1 MMKNCLTIDI
11 GNTLQKTAVFSEDG
25 KMLFYCEKER
35 ISESDLHSLIEKYA
49 IGHSVLSSVGEAADD
64 LKAFLQETTNLLV
77 FNHETSLPIRLCY
90 ETPETLGLDRIANAV
105 AANAL
110 FPNENVLSIQV
121 GTCLVMDFVTKEA
134 EYLGG
139 SIAPGLD
146 MRFSALRHFTKRL
159 PLVGKEGER
168 PLVGAS
174 TETSI
179 RSGVFNGIC
188 NEIDGAIEQYRKR
201 FGEVKVIL
209 TGGNKND
216 LENSIKNTI
225 FAAPNS
231 VLYGLYK
238 ILIFN
243 VEEHL

>member
-1 MMKNCLTIDI
+1 MMTHFLAIDI
-11 GNTLQKTAVFSEDG
+11 GNTLQKAAVFSEDG

-35 ISESDLHSLIEKYA
+35 ISESDLQSLTEKYA
-49 IGHSVLSSVGEAADD
+49 IVHSVLSSVGESVGE
-64 LKAFLQETTNLLV
+64 LISFLEKSTRLLL
-77 FNHETSLPIRLCY
+77 FNNKTPLPIRLCY

-110 FPNENVLSIQV
+110 FPKENVLSIQA

-139 SIAPGLD
+139 SIAPGLE
-146 MRFSALRHFTKRL
+146 MRFSALHHYTKRL

-179 RSGVFNGIC
+179 RSGVINGIC
-188 NEIDGAIEQYRKR
+188 NEIDSTIERYKEHYGNLQI
-201 FGEVKVIL
+201 IL

-216 LENSIKNTI
+216 LENSIKSTI
-225 FAAPNS
+225 FAAPNL

-243 VEEHL
+243 VEAHL

>member
-1 MMKNCLTIDI
+1 MPNFLTIDI
-11 GNTLQKTAVFSEDG
+11 GNTLQKAAVFAEDG
-25 KMLFYCEKER
+25 KSLFYCEKESL
-35 ISESDLHSLIEKYA
+35 SENDLRPLIAKYA
-49 IGHSVLSSVGEAADD
+49 IGHSVFSSVGEDAGELVSF
-64 LKAFLQETTNLLV
+64 LKKSTDLLV
-77 FNHETSLPIRLCY
+77 FNHETPLPICIKY

-110 FPNENVLSIQV
+110 FPNENVLSIQA
-121 GTCLVMDFVTKEA
+121 GTCLVLDFVTKEA

-139 SIAPGLD
+139 SIAPGLE
-146 MRFSALRHFTKRL
+146 MRFSALHHYTKRL

-179 RSGVFNGIC
+179 RSGVFNGLC
-188 NEIDGAIEQYRKR
+188 HEIDGAVERYREQYGNLRI
-201 FGEVKVIL
+201 VL

-225 FAAPNS
+225 FAAPNL

-243 VEEHL
+243 VKAHL

>member
-1 MMKNCLTIDI
+1 MTNYLAIDI
-11 GNTLQKTAVFSEDG
+11 GNTLQKAAVFSEDG
-25 KMLFYCEKER
+25 KLLVFCEKER
-35 ISESDLHSLIEKYA
+35 LTESDLRSVMEGNGV
-49 IGHSVLSSVGEAADD
+49 GHSILSSVGEAADD
-64 LKAFLQETTNLLV
+64 LKSFLQETTNLLV
-77 FNHETSLPIRLCY
+77 FNHKTPLPIRIQY

-110 FPNENVLSIQV
+110 FPNENVLSIQA

-139 SIAPGLD
+139 SIAPGLE
-146 MRFSALRHFTKRL
+146 MRFSALHHFTKRL

-188 NEIDGAIEQYRKR
+188 NEIDGAIEQYRNR

-216 LENSIKNTI
+216 LEKSIKNAI

-243 VEEHL
+243 VEEHI

>member
-1 MMKNCLTIDI
+1 MTHFLAIDI
-11 GNTLQKTAVFSEDG
+11 GNTLQKAAVFSEDG
-25 KMLFYCEKER
+25 KMLFYNEKER
-35 ISESDLHSLIEKYA
+35 LTESDLRTLIEKY
-49 IGHSVLSSVGEAADD
+49 IIQQSILSSVGEDAGE
-64 LKAFLQETTNLLV
+64 LVSFLEKETKLLV
-77 FNHETSLPIRLCY
+77 FNHHTPLPIRLCY

-110 FPNENVLSIQV
+110 FPGENVLSIQA
-121 GTCLVMDFVTKEA
+121 GTCLVMDFVTKDA

-139 SIAPGLD
+139 SISPGLE
-146 MRFSALRHFTKRL
+146 MRFSALHHYTKRL
-159 PLVGKEGER
+159 PLVGKEGVH

-179 RSGVFNGIC
+179 RSGVVNGMA
-188 NEIDGAIEQYRKR
+188 NEIDGAVERYKAQY
-201 FGEVKVIL
+201 GNVKIIL

-231 VLYGLYK
+231 VLCGLYK

-243 VEEHL
+243 VEAHL

>member
-1 MMKNCLTIDI
+1 MKCFLAIDI
-11 GNTLQKTAVFSEDG
+11 GNTLQKAAVYAEDG
-25 KMLFYCEKER
+25 KSLFFYEKEQLT
-35 ISESDLHSLIEKYA
+35 ENDLRSLIEQYA
-49 IGHSVLSSVGEAADD
+49 IGHSVLSSVGDKADM
-64 LKAFLQETTNLLV
+64 LVSFLEKNTQLLV
-77 FNHETSLPIRLCY
+77 FNHTTPLPIHLRY

-110 FPNENVLSIQV
+110 FPGENVLSIQA

-139 SIAPGLD
+139 SIAPGLE
-146 MRFSALRHFTKRL
+146 MRFSALHHYTKRL
-159 PLVGKEGER
+159 PLVGKKGER

-179 RSGVFNGIC
+179 RSGVINGIC
-188 NEIDGAIEQYRKR
+188 NEINGAITRYQEQFEKLQI
-201 FGEVKVIL
+201 VL

-216 LENSIKNTI
+216 LENSIKKPI
-225 FAAPNS
+225 FAAPNL

-243 VEEHL
+243 VEAHL

>member
-1 MMKNCLTIDI
+1 
-11 GNTLQKTAVFSEDG
+11 
-25 KMLFYCEKER
+25 MLFYCEKER

>member
-1 MMKNCLTIDI
+1 MNNFLTIDI
-11 GNTLQKTAVFSEDG
+11 GNTLQKAAVFSEDG
-25 KMLFYCEKER
+25 KMLFYNEKER
-35 ISESDLHSLIEKYA
+35 LTESDLRSFIEHYA
-49 IGHSVLSSVGEAADD
+49 IGHSVLSSVGEDAAE
-64 LKAFLQETTNLLV
+64 LVSFLEKETKLLV
-77 FNHETSLPIRLCY
+77 FNHHTPLPILLCY

-110 FPNENVLSIQV
+110 FPNENVLSIQA

-139 SIAPGLD
+139 SIAPGIE
-146 MRFSALRHFTKRL
+146 MRFAALHHFTKRL
-159 PLVGKEGER
+159 PLVSKEGAT
-168 PLVGAS
+168 PFIGTT

-179 RSGVFNGIC
+179 RSGVIHGIC
-188 NEIDGAIEQYRKR
+188 NEIDGAVERYKTQ

-216 LENSIKNTI
+216 LENSIKSTI
-225 FAAPNS
+225 FAAPNL

-238 ILIFN
+238 ILTFN
-243 VEEHL
+243 AEAHI

>member
-1 MMKNCLTIDI
+1 MTNFLTIDI
-11 GNTLQKTAVFSEDG
+11 GNTLQKTAVFAEDG
-25 KMLFYCEKER
+25 NMLFYCEKER
-35 ISESDLHSLIEKYA
+35 LSANDLAPLIEKYA
-49 IGHSVLSSVGEAADD
+49 IVHSVLSSVGEEATT
-64 LKAFLQETTNLLV
+64 LVSFLEKNTNLLV
-77 FNHETSLPIRLCY
+77 FNHKTPLPIHLRY

-110 FPNENVLSIQV
+110 FPNENVLSIQA
-121 GTCLVMDFVTKEA
+121 GTCLVMDFVTKEG

-139 SIAPGLD
+139 SIAPGLE
-146 MRFSALRHFTKRL
+146 MRFSALSHYTKRL
-159 PLVGKEGER
+159 PLVGKEGDR

-179 RSGVFNGIC
+179 RSGVVNGLC
-188 NEIDGAIEQYRKR
+188 HEIDGAVGRYREQYGDLRI
-201 FGEVKVIL
+201 VL

-216 LENSIKNTI
+216 LENSIKSTI
-225 FAAPNS
+225 FAAPNL

-243 VEEHL
+243 VEARL

>member
-1 MMKNCLTIDI
+1 MTHFLAIDI
-11 GNTLQKTAVFSEDG
+11 GNTLQKAAVFSEDG
-25 KMLFYCEKER
+25 KMLFHNEKER
-35 ISESDLHSLIEKYA
+35 LTESDLRSFIEQYA
-49 IGHSVLSSVGEAADD
+49 IGHSVLSSVGEDAAE
-64 LKAFLQETTNLLV
+64 LVSFLEKETKLLV
-77 FNHETSLPIRLCY
+77 FNHHTPLPIRLCY

-110 FPNENVLSIQV
+110 FPGENVLSIQA
-121 GTCLVMDFVTKEA
+121 GTCLVMDFVTKDA

-139 SIAPGLD
+139 SISPGLE
-146 MRFSALRHFTKRL
+146 MRFSALHHYTKRL
-159 PLVGKEGER
+159 PLVGKEGAH

-179 RSGVFNGIC
+179 RSGVVNGMAD
-188 NEIDGAIEQYRKR
+188 EIDGAAERYKAQ
-201 FGEVKVIL
+201 FGNVKIIL

-216 LENSIKNTI
+216 LENSIKSTI

-243 VEEHL
+243 VEAHL

>member
-1 MMKNCLTIDI
+1 MPNFLTIDI
-11 GNTLQKTAVFSEDG
+11 GNTLQKAAVFSGDG
-25 KMLFYCEKER
+25 KMLFYCEKEHL
-35 ISESDLHSLIEKYA
+35 SASDLAPLIEEYA
-49 IGHSVLSSVGEAADD
+49 IRHSIFSSVGEDAGELVIFLKESTD
-64 LKAFLQETTNLLV
+64 LLI
-77 FNHETSLPIRLCY
+77 FNHTTPLPIRLRY

-110 FPNENVLSIQV
+110 FPNENVLSIQA
-121 GTCLVMDFVTKEA
+121 GTCLVMDFVTKEGN
-134 EYLGG
+134 YPGG
-139 SIAPGLD
+139 SIAPGLE
-146 MRFSALRHFTKRL
+146 MRFSALHHYTKRL

-179 RSGVFNGIC
+179 RSGVVNGLC
-188 NEIDGAIEQYRKR
+188 HEIDGAVGCYREQYGDLRI
-201 FGEVKVIL
+201 IL

-216 LENSIKNTI
+216 LENSIKSTI
-225 FAAPNS
+225 FAAPNL

-243 VEEHL
+243 VEAHL

>member
-1 MMKNCLTIDI
+1 MPNFLTIDI
-11 GNTLQKTAVFSEDG
+11 GNTLQKAAVFAEEG
-25 KMLFYCEKER
+25 KMLFFTEKEQL
-35 ISESDLHSLIEKYA
+35 SANDLTPLIDEYS
-49 IGHSVLSSVGEAADD
+49 IGHSVLSSVGEEAGELVTF
-64 LKAFLQETTNLLV
+64 LKESTNLLV
-77 FNHETSLPIRLCY
+77 FNHKTPLPIRLRY

-110 FPNENVLSIQV
+110 FPNDNVLSIQA

-146 MRFSALRHFTKRL
+146 MRFSALHHFTKRL

-188 NEIDGAIEQYRKR
+188 NEIDGAIEQYRNR

-209 TGGNKND
+209 TGGNKKD
-216 LENSIKNTI
+216 LEKSIKNAI

-238 ILIFN
+238 VLIFN